1 MGARTCVGCG
11 ARISA
16 AARDRRSAP
25 VTSVRLVAS
34 PEGVV
39 AVDARPK
46 AMGRGAH
53 VHLAEACLAKAVAR
67 RLGGK
72 LAGATP
78 LTLAPPLTPA
88 SGAAT
93 AESVS
98 KPLTAAG
105 LASEIAAALGRRLA
119 GLVTA
124 AKARHELAIGT
135 NAVDAAAA
143 RIELLLTAAD
153 AGAVIRSRV
162 FVRQAVERGRALV
175 VPSKVAL
182 AELVGAPN
190 EVALAALT
198 HTSLASEAAS
208 VGHALAQTVE
218 LARQLSTPRTK
229 QVKSQESSPAAH
241 SQRAMPRAGQRAER
255 AGSVRGAKRNP

>member
-1 MGARTCVGCG
+1 
-11 ARISA
+11 
-16 AARDRRSAP
+16 
-25 VTSVRLVAS
+25 VRLVAS
-34 PEGVV
+34 PEGLV
-39 AVDARPK
+39 AVDVRSK
-46 AMGRGAH
+46 AVGRGAH

-72 LAGATP
+72 LAGPAP
-78 LTLAPPLTPA
+78 LALA

-119 GLVTA
+119 GLVAA

-208 VGHALAQTVE
+208 VGHALAQTLE

-229 QVKSQESSPAAH
+229 QVKGQESSPAAH